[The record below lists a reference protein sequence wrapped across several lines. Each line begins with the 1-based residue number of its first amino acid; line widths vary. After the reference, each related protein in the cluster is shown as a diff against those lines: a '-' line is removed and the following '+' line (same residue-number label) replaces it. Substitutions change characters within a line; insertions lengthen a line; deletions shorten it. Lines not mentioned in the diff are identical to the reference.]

1 MGGRYFLYRLM
12 YEFTKRTGLLKRR
25 FPTSPEIKHFIT
37 LEDWKKQRSNFYFD
51 DRESLVFK
59 KSRDAELASKVEKI
73 LNGQLLFFN
82 SQWFD
87 IGENHDWITNPSNK
101 FTYSIDKHWT
111 EIEDYS
117 KTNGDIKYVWEK
129 SRFSYLLTLL
139 KYDYHFDEDHSE
151 FVFSEID
158 SWINANP
165 INKGPNWRCSQE
177 MSLRLINWC
186 FALNFY
192 KNSLALTDHRWTNY
206 QHIIFWHL
214 HHIYEHINFSRIA
227 VRNNH
232 AITETMMLSLSAFFF
247 PFIPETKVW
256 SKNGRNWFE
265 EEVEYQIYQD
275 GTYLQFSM
283 NYHRVVIQLLTVGIR
298 LAELNGK
305 PFSELVYERAKKSI
319 EFLYTCQS
327 PSGYV
332 PNYGANDGALFFPWS
347 DDFLDYSPQLEALH
361 RVVNGTSLYGQDFED
376 CNWWGWD
383 SKSKSKKVTRKEGV
397 SYFDIGGYVVIR
409 DKDAL
414 TFLRAGSHKDRPSQ
428 ADNLHLDLWVNDDN
442 ILHDGGSFSYN
453 SEETVLKY
461 YFGTASHNTVQI
473 AEYDQ
478 MLKGQR
484 FIWFNWSQCQFVN
497 INETQDEYVI
507 EASIKAFEHVKSNII
522 HKRTVSKK
530 KHKPEWAIT
539 DVILGAEDFKKYQL
553 WHGSVD
559 IINQITPGSE
569 SMKVCKSIADAPY
582 SLYYGLEQ
590 LDKVAKIEF
599 EDKITSIIKLS

>member
-1 MGGRYFLYRLM
+1 MNTFSKVVQVYQNMGSRYFLYRLV
-12 YEFTKRTGLLKRR
+12 YELKKRTGLLKRR
-25 FPTSPEIKHFIT
+25 FPVSPKIKYFIP
-37 LEDWKKQRSNFYFD
+37 LEDWKKQHSIFYFD

-59 KSRDAELASKVEKI
+59 KSRDAKLASKAEKI

-87 IGENHDWITNPSNK
+87 LGKNYDWITNPSNE
-101 FTYSIDKHWT
+101 FTYSKNKHWT

-117 KTNGDIKYVWEK
+117 KANGDIKYVWEK

-158 SWINANP
+158 SWINASP
-165 INKGPNWRCSQE
+165 INQGPNWRCSQE

-192 KNSLALTDHRWTNY
+192 KNSSALTEQRWANY
-206 QHIIFWHL
+206 QHIIYWHL
-214 HHIYEHINFSRIA
+214 HHIYQHINFSRIA

-232 AITETMMLSLSAFFF
+232 AITETMILSLSTFLF
-247 PFIPETKVW
+247 PFIPETRIWALK
-256 SKNGRNWFE
+256 GRRWFE

-283 NYHRVVIQLLTVGIR
+283 NYHRVVIQLLTAGIR

-305 PFSELVYERAKKSI
+305 PYSELLYERANKSI

-347 DDFLDYSPQLEALH
+347 DDFLDYRPQLEALH
-361 RVVNGTSLYGQDFED
+361 RVLNGTSLYDQDFED
-376 CNWWGWD
+376 CNWWGWE
-383 SKSKSKKVTRKEGV
+383 SKSQSKKVTRKEGI
-397 SYFDIGGYVVIR
+397 SYFGSGGYVVIR
-409 DKDAL
+409 DKDTL

-428 ADNLHLDLWVNDDN
+428 ADNLHLDIWIGDDN
-442 ILHDGGSFSYN
+442 ILHDGGSYSYN

-461 YFGTASHNTVQI
+461 YFGTASHNTVQLKD
-473 AEYDQ
+473 YDQ
-478 MLKGQR
+478 MLK
-484 FIWFNWSQCQFVN
+484 
-497 INETQDEYVI
+497 
-507 EASIKAFEHVKSNII
+507 
-522 HKRTVSKK
+522 
-530 KHKPEWAIT
+530 
-539 DVILGAEDFKKYQL
+539 
-553 WHGSVD
+553 
-559 IINQITPGSE
+559 
-569 SMKVCKSIADAPY
+569 
-582 SLYYGLEQ
+582 
-590 LDKVAKIEF
+590 
-599 EDKITSIIKLS
+599 